1 MKVENYKDVEIIVT
15 IGFCALNLTSRETYK
30 TGKK

>member
-1 MKVENYKDVEIIVT
+1 MKVENCKDVEIIVT
-15 IGFCALNLTSRETYK
+15 IGFRSLNLTSRETYK